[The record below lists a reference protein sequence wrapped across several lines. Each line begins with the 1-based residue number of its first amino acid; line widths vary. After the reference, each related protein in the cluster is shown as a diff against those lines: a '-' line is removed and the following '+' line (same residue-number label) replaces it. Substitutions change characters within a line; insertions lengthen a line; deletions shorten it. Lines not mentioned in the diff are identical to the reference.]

1 MKSLNDTKQQ
11 VNLDEQVIVNTDAV
25 KSWTVT
31 EEGWLQIDIPVSQ
44 PGVLVYDKAKGDKFT
59 AKEYRSA
66 EELFNADSMNTLIGM
81 PVTVSRHPIGGK
93 VTSGNYKAVTSGVVK
108 AAFREGDTLVAR
120 VLVQDAGSINI
131 IKQDKTLRGA
141 SLGYVCGN
149 KKRVTGQTPW
159 GPHDTVQEA
168 IAYNHLSIVRN
179 PRNKNAVFNLDG
191 DDKMSDE
198 VNVDE
203 VVAEN
208 ATLKASNDKL
218 KKEVGELSNKLLKA
232 NNKIV
237 NQDSERE
244 TEYQRGLSDGKTAH
258 VLEVKAKELNINTDG
273 MEPKTVKL
281 AVIKKVHP
289 DINTDSYTDEQ
300 VEVAL
305 QFAMQKKTEFKQS
318 PRKPVNTDSEG
329 TSPHADYQQRLLS
342 GGKANAN

>member
-11 VNLDEQVIVNTDAV
+11 VNNDEQIIVNTDAV

-31 EEGWLQIDIPVSQ
+31 EEGWLQIDIPVST

-66 EELFNADSMNTLIGM
+66 DELFNPDSMNTLIGM
-81 PVTVSRHPIGGK
+81 PVTVSRHPASGK
-93 VTSGNYKAVTSGVVK
+93 VTSSNYKAVTSGVVK
-108 AAFREGDTLVAR
+108 AVFREGDTLVAR
-120 VLVQDAGSINI
+120 VLVQDAGSINL
-131 IKQDKTLRGA
+131 IKQDKKLRGA

-168 IAYNHLSIVRN
+168 ISYNHLSIVRN
-179 PRNKNAVFNLDG
+179 PRNKSAVFNLDG
-191 DDKMSDE
+191 DDKMPDE

-208 ATLKASNDKL
+208 TTLKASNDKL

-244 TEYQRGLSDGKTAH
+244 TEYQRGLNDGKTAH

-289 DINTDSYTDEQ
+289 DINTDGYTDEQ

-305 QFAMQKKTEFKQS
+305 QFAMQKKPEFKQS
-318 PRKPVNTDSEG
+318 PRKTVNTDSEG
-329 TSPHADYQQRLLS
+329 TTSHADYQKRLLS
-342 GGKANAN
+342 GVKANAN